1 MSDIIRMLN
10 ESLVNNTSINRV
22 RNNLLQDTNN
32 EDIEKARQQINYQ
45 LICSAL
51 EKAIIE
57 TFANYPDSESTTFLK
72 EQVSQSLAE
81 LQIIMRG

>member
-1 MSDIIRMLN
+1 MTDIIAMLN
-10 ESLVNNTSINRV
+10 QSLVNNTSINRV
-22 RNNLLQDTNN
+22 RDDLLQDINN
-32 EDIEKARQQINYQ
+32 EDVEKARQKINYQ